1 MKQNPVMGEEK
12 QLLKLQVLIDHGELS
27 LLLSHCPKEK
37 EEEPVLSDSFPSPSQ
52 TSALSLSRQQ
62 AEQLIGQMQQTIDTL
77 QAELQQLRTLLQ
89 ASAQDTETTP
99 SR

>member
-37 EEEPVLSDSFPSPSQ
+37 EEEPFLSDSSPSQ
-52 TSALSLSRQQ
+52 ASALSLSRQQ

-89 ASAQDTETTP
+89 ASALDTETTP